1 MTETNSQP
9 IYTREQMRLVAN
21 AISRQAFARAMGGIT
36 AYGGDRD
43 YWTVLGYTDPDVED
57 YRLRYERQDIAKR
70 IVELPC
76 TDTWKLPPK
85 ISEDDNEETEFVKA
99 WQVLVTRLKVWN
111 ILTRADILS
120 GIGHYGIILVGLR
133 GAGGDAVP
141 DDSEGA
147 LSKLVEKGSG
157 GDVIFLRTYSEEHVT
172 INRWVTDKTKPRFGM
187 PETYRI
193 DTSSQD
199 SDDFP
204 GGGSVVVHHTRI
216 IHIAEGKLDS
226 ETFGTPRLEIV
237 YNQLDNDMKVVG
249 GGSEATWLNM
259 RPGLAISPKEG
270 YDMDTDTDAT
280 NDFLTEIERYL
291 HDQAHVLRLVG
302 MEAQQIGT
310 PAVMEIGDIS
320 DVIISRI
327 SAATGIPQGKLKGSA
342 AGELASAEQDDKRWA
357 GDISSRQTNYA
368 EPEILRRFIDKMV
381 WYGVLPTPPNGYD
394 VGELVPGKQIRK
406 WPSIIEQSEEEKAET
421 RLKWA
426 QAAKTLADPVTGKLP
441 VVLDESREALGLP
454 EAELPEGDLN
464 LEAIVGTLAMAKN
477 SFDAGRGDA
486 TIDDLWEMAI
496 ATIAE
501 VGRG

>member
-9 IYTREQMRLVAN
+9 IYTAEQMHLVAN

-43 YWTVLGYTDPDVED
+43 YQVVLGYTDPEVED
-57 YRLRYERQDIAKR
+57 YRLRYKRQDIAKR

-120 GIGHYGIILVGLR
+120 GIGHYGVIMVGIKGADKDLSQPVEQGKAQKILYLC
-133 GAGGDAVP
+133 P
-141 DDSEGA
+141 
-147 LSKLVEKGSG
+147 
-157 GDVIFLRTYSEEHVT
+157 YSEQHATITQWNKDVNSKRYKQPEMYSIVT
-172 INRWVTDKTKPRFGM
+172 ST
-187 PETYRI
+187 E
-193 DTSSQD
+193 D
-199 SDDFP
+199 SKDFP
-204 GGGSVVVHHTRI
+204 GGGTLRVHYTRI
-216 IHIAEGKLDS
+216 VHLAEGKRES

-270 YDMDTDTDAT
+270 YDMDTSMDAT
-280 NDFLTEIERYL
+280 NDFLAEIERYL
-291 HDQAHVLRLVG
+291 HDQAHVLRLTG

-310 PAVMEIGDIS
+310 PVVMEIGDIS

-381 WYGVLPTPPNGYD
+381 WYGVLPTPANGYD
-394 VGELVPGKQIRK
+394 IGELVPGKQIRK

-501 VGRG
+501 LGRNAT

>member
-1 MTETNSQP
+1 MTETNQPKP
-9 IYTREQMRLVAN
+9 IYTREQMRLAVN

-43 YWTVLGYTDPDVED
+43 YWTVLGYTNPEVED

-76 TDTWKLPPK
+76 TDTWKIPPK
-85 ISEDDNEETEFVKA
+85 ISENDNEETEFVKA
-99 WQVLVTRLKVWN
+99 WGALVTKLKVWN

-133 GAGGDAVP
+133 GAGGDAAP
-141 DDSEGA
+141 NDGEGA
-147 LSKLVEKGSG
+147 LSKPVEKGKG

-172 INRWVTDKTKPRFGM
+172 INRWVTGKASPRFGM
-187 PETYRI
+187 PDTYRI

-259 RPGLAISPKEG
+259 RPGVAASAKDD
-270 YDMDTDTDAT
+270 YTVDTSTEAT
-280 NDFLTEIERYL
+280 EAFLTEIQRYL
-291 HDQAHVLRLVG
+291 HDQARILRADGYDVSP
-302 MEAQQIGT
+302 IGQGQ
-310 PAVMEIGDIS
+310 VMEIGDIA

-368 EPEILRRFIDKMV
+368 EPEILRRFIDQMI

-394 VGELVPGKQIRK
+394 VGEIVPGKQIRK

-426 QAAKTLADPVTGKLP
+426 QAAKTLADPKTGKLP
-441 VVLDESREALGLP
+441 VLLDESREALGLP

-464 LEAIVGTLAMAKN
+464 LEAIVGTLALSINEVEEGK
-477 SFDAGRGDA
+477 SSAGEC
-486 TIDDLWEMAI
+486 ISLMV

>member
-21 AISRQAFARAMGGIT
+21 AINRQAFARAMGGIT

-43 YWTVLGYTDPDVED
+43 YWMVLGYEGDPSVED
-57 YRLRYERQDIAKR
+57 YRLRYKRQDVAKR
-70 IVELPC
+70 VVDLPC

-85 ISEDDNEETEFVKA
+85 ISENDNEETEFVKA
-99 WQVLVTRLKVWN
+99 WEALVTKLKVWN
-111 ILTRADILS
+111 ILTRTDILS
-120 GIGHYGIILVGLR
+120 GIGHYGVILVGLR
-133 GAGGDAVP
+133 GAGDDMSKAV
-141 DDSEGA
+141 EQGN
-147 LSKLVEKGSG
+147 G
-157 GDVIFLRTYSEEHVT
+157 GDVTFLRTYSEEHT
-172 INRWVTDKTKPRFGM
+172 KIQTWIKDKASSRFGM

-193 DTSSQD
+193 DTLSPD

-204 GGGSVVVHHTRI
+204 GGGSIIVHHTRI

-237 YNQLDNDMKVVG
+237 YNQFDNDMKVVG

-259 RPGLAISPKEG
+259 RQGVAVTPAEG
-270 YDMDTDTDAT
+270 YDIDTSDTAT
-280 NDFLTEIERYL
+280 NKFLDEIERYL
-291 HDQAHVLRLVG
+291 HDPARVLRLVG
-302 MEAQQIGT
+302 MDAQQIGT

-381 WYGVLPTPPNGYD
+381 WYGVLPTPANGYD

-464 LEAIVGTLAMAKN
+464 LEALLGTLTMAKN
-477 SFDAGRGDA
+477 SFDAGRGTS
-486 TIDDLWEMAI
+486 TIDDLWEMAM
-496 ATIAE
+496 ATIMDIGGE
-501 VGRG
+501 